1 MTVRAPV
8 RLSEAGSLAKASTPE
23 PFSTSKTSNWVARR
37 GGLPPY
43 VQHIAHDLM
52 ADPKHP
58 RTESEAIKL
67 AIGIVENPPAAWGA
81 EAKAAAAKAAAE
93 WKAKRG
99 TSSPGSAAKSG
110 AKSLAE
116 SRRRAPGI
124 SLADRV
130 TLRTA
135 AKARLRS
142 IEEAFDIQTMMS
154 LLTEGIGNDWT
165 PALKRTASATS
176 ETARMEVHD
185 GGQHV
190 GFVMGRRGYERA
202 NPERWRAAGVNGRTV
217 GDMCDTQA
225 GAVDALKKHLEEA
238 PARVSATSS
247 GKHAVAEPEGY
258 GGPTRFT
265 EYPSEATARYAAG
278 LPERP
283 TKPEQ
288 TSKVAALGEMIAFD
302 VVTLVGLEEELP
314 SGMGVLQEAGFERA
328 FDEAKHPRGPH
339 GKFSK
344 GDRVNFQHS
353 HFGRVPATVTK
364 TDSRR
369 VHLTSSDP
377 RVSDTSMTHKQ
388 AETRLSRTTA
398 AKPAADK
405 PPSETAAR
413 NLAAYERNRLSSVT
427 ARKSKTVLN
436 PSPSTP
442 KRRDPARA
450 MQVENTVAIKNNMK
464 DSHVEIAHPQGSGNR
479 GSYHVIHMRPYKGA
493 EGYGV
498 YHDPGAGKEG
508 VPLGLHS
515 TPEKAAEAITAHM
528 KKRAP
533 TKVKES
539 ASPSVLGSLLEGA
552 TQRGS

>member
-1 MTVRAPV
+1 MTVLAPV

-23 PFSTSKTSNWVARR
+23 PFSTSKTSNWVARK

-52 ADPKHP
+52 EKGGK
-58 RTESEAIKL
+58 TESEAIKL
-67 AIGIVENPPAAWGA
+67 AIGIVKNPPAAWGA

-93 WKAKRG
+93 WEAKKG

-116 SRRRAPGI
+116 SRPSIG
-124 SLADRV
+124 LADRV
-130 TLRTA
+130 TLRSA
-135 AKARLRS
+135 ARARLRA
-142 IEEAFDIQTMMS
+142 IEQAFDIQTMM
-154 LLTEGIGNDWT
+154 LLTEGIGNDWS
-165 PALKRTASATS
+165 PALKRTASAAS

-185 GGQHV
+185 SGQHV
-190 GFVMGRRGYERA
+190 GYVMGRRGYERS

-217 GDMCDTQA
+217 GDMCDSQA
-225 GAVDALKKHLEEA
+225 GAVDALKRHLEEA
-238 PARVSATSS
+238 PARVSATAN

-278 LPERP
+278 LPEHA

-288 TSKVAALGEMIAFD
+288 SSKVAALGETIAFD

-314 SGMGVLQEAGFERA
+314 SGMGVLQEAGFSRA
-328 FDEAKHPRGPH
+328 FEEGKHPRGPH

-377 RVSDTSMTHKQ
+377 RVNDTSMTHKQ

-405 PPSETAAR
+405 PPSKTAAR

-427 ARKSKTVLN
+427 ARKPKTVLN
-436 PSPSTP
+436 P
-442 KRRDPARA
+442 
-450 MQVENTVAIKNNMK
+450 
-464 DSHVEIAHPQGSGNR
+464 
-479 GSYHVIHMRPYKGA
+479 
-493 EGYGV
+493 
-498 YHDPGAGKEG
+498 
-508 VPLGLHS
+508 
-515 TPEKAAEAITAHM
+515 
-528 KKRAP
+528 
-533 TKVKES
+533 KVKES
-539 ASPSVLGSLLEGA
+539 ASLSVLGSLLEGA

>member
-1 MTVRAPV
+1 VTVRAPV

-23 PFSTSKTSNWVARR
+23 PFSTSKTSNWVARK

-43 VQHIAHDLM
+43 VQHIAHDLVE
-52 ADPKHP
+52 KGGK
-58 RTESEAIKL
+58 TESEAIEL
-67 AIGIVENPPAAWGA
+67 AIGIVKNPPAAWGA

-93 WKAKRG
+93 WENKKG
-99 TSSPGSAAKSG
+99 TSKPGSAAKST

-135 AKARLRS
+135 AKARLRT

-314 SGMGVLQEAGFERA
+314 SGMGVLQEAGFSRT
-328 FDEAKHPRGPH
+328 FDEGKHPRGPH
-339 GKFSK
+339 GKWL
-344 GDRVNFQHS
+344 RVGAHVEYS
-353 HFGRVPATVTK
+353 HPNGRGHTFGRVESISGSRVKIKSLNGPTHTVEK
-364 TDSRR
+364 SA
-369 VHLTSSDP
+369 VHGEHPGGISSLDRP
-377 RVSDTSMTHKQ
+377 
-388 AETRLSRTTA
+388 SRTA
-398 AKPAADK
+398 AQ
-405 PPSETAAR
+405 
-413 NLAAYERNRLSSVT
+413 NVAAYERNRLSSVT

-436 PSPSTP
+436 PTPATNHAPAIDSFEHKGPGGDAAMPKEVRDALTTIKPGETKAIAGARVKKERNGSFTVEGDRNLRSPWV
-442 KRRDPARA
+442 A
-450 MQVENTVAIKNNMK
+450 MQSIK
-464 DSHVEIAHPQGSGNR
+464 EFRAERRENR
-479 GSYHVIHMRPYKGA
+479 GARGHTPMR
-493 EGYGV
+493 E
-498 YHDPGAGKEG
+498 
-508 VPLGLHS
+508 
-515 TPEKAAEAITAHM
+515 AA
-528 KKRAP
+528 
-533 TKVKES
+533 
-539 ASPSVLGSLLEGA
+539 VLGSLLEGEA
-552 TQRGS
+552 ARAKVEQ